1 MAWMVKY
8 LPKADKSLRKMDKQ
22 TSKLILD
29 RMDEIAALN
38 DPRSRGKALEGT
50 LTGFWRYRINDYR
63 VICSIEDSELV
74 ILAVSVDHRSKVYK
88 RH

>member
-1 MAWMVKY
+1 MVKY

-38 DPRSRGKALEGT
+38 DPRSRGKAL
-50 LTGFWRYRINDYR
+50 
-63 VICSIEDSELV
+63 
-74 ILAVSVDHRSKVYK
+74 
-88 RH
+88 

>member
-1 MAWMVKY
+1 MLSTAWNTNTESFKSLRTTVQVKQLPTAQKKRGRAVAWMVKY

-38 DPRSRGKALEGT
+38 DPRSRGKAL
-50 LTGFWRYRINDYR
+50 
-63 VICSIEDSELV
+63 
-74 ILAVSVDHRSKVYK
+74 
-88 RH
+88 

>member
-1 MAWMVKY
+1 
-8 LPKADKSLRKMDKQ
+8 MDKQ

-50 LTGFWRYRINDYR
+50 LTGFWRYRINGYR